1 MRDGGK
7 GDLRRPLTVSE
18 EQFNEAW
25 ERIFNTKE
33 KQQLKQAFADV
44 LEEHKELLND
54 LSDHEKECGK

>member
-7 GDLRRPLTVSE
+7 GDLRRPLMVSE

>member
-7 GDLRRPLTVSE
+7 GDSQRPLTVSE

-25 ERIFNTKE
+25 GRIFNTKE
-33 KQQLKQAFADV
+33 KQQLKQAYADV

>member
-7 GDLRRPLTVSE
+7 GDSQRPLTVSE
-18 EQFNEAW
+18 EQCNEAW

-33 KQQLKQAFADV
+33 KQQLKQAYADV

>member
-7 GDLRRPLTVSE
+7 GDSQRPLTVSE

-33 KQQLKQAFADV
+33 KQQLKQAYADV

>member
-7 GDLRRPLTVSE
+7 GDSQRPLTVSE

-33 KQQLKQAFADV
+33 KQQLNSNLTWQ
-44 LEEHKELLND
+44 
-54 LSDHEKECGK
+54 